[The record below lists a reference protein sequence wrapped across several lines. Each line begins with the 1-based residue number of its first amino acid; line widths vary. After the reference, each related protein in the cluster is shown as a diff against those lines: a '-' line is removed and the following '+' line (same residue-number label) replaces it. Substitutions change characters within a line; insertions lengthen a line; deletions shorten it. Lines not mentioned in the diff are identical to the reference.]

1 MRHPARQGL
10 QRRRKLRLRLL
21 PDEPEARP
29 ALERD
34 ERLSSAGH
42 ASPQPDGSYESLCFE
57 SSFRWERL
65 RRPAISSRGK
75 DISSKN
81 KARNHPCG
89 GSDRLPPT
97 PPALPDR
104 SQKTSSKTTGSNPR
118 PAAPRPRA
126 PAPPP
131 PHAPAGQGL
140 RTLPPPQPT

>member
-10 QRRRKLRLRLL
+10 QRRRQLRLRLL

-34 ERLSSAGH
+34 ERLSSAGYGS
-42 ASPQPDGSYESLCFE
+42 AQPDGSDESLCFE

-89 GSDRLPPT
+89 GSDRLAAAPAALRNRSKRSSRKASDSNRARAARRRREPAR
-97 PPALPDR
+97 PPAD
-104 SQKTSSKTTGSNPR
+104 
-118 PAAPRPRA
+118 
-126 PAPPP
+126 
-131 PHAPAGQGL
+131 PHAVQG
-140 RTLPPPQPT
+140 

>member
-10 QRRRKLRLRLL
+10 QRRRQLRLRLL

-89 GSDRLPPT
+89 GSAQLSPP
-97 PPALPDR
+97 P
-104 SQKTSSKTTGSNPR
+104 S
-118 PAAPRPRA
+118 
-126 PAPPP
+126 APP
-131 PHAPAGQGL
+131 HPAHKPSPKA
-140 RTLPPPQPT
+140 TESHP

>member
-10 QRRRKLRLRLL
+10 QRRRQLRLRLL

-89 GSDRLPPT
+89 GSDPLAAAPP
-97 PPALPDR
+97 PLPDR
-104 SQKTSSKTTGSNPR
+104 AQRSSPKAPDSNPARAARRRREPAR
-118 PAAPRPRA
+118 PPADPRA
-126 PAPPP
+126 V
-131 PHAPAGQGL
+131 QG
-140 RTLPPPQPT
+140 